1 MIATITDSYQEY
13 KIKKELYEW
22 TKTKITLWSSLVVVL
37 FMTPLIWW
45 MNPSMKFIGILMGS
59 SLFSLLAGSC
69 VPMFLSDFDLL
80 KKYKVPS
87 LDDFA
92 FNHLKKKYANC
103 IWLNHCI
110 VFQKQ
115 DKFYKVEQLKKF
127 EDCLQI
133 ISVETKPFQVDS
145 IT

>member
-1 MIATITDSYQEY
+1 
-13 KIKKELYEW
+13 
-22 TKTKITLWSSLVVVL
+22 
-37 FMTPLIWW
+37 MTPLLWW
-45 MNPSMKFIGILMGS
+45 MNPGMKFIEILMGS
-59 SLFSLLAGSC
+59 SLFSLLAGSFI
-69 VPMFLSDFDLL
+69 PMFLSDFDLL

-87 LDDFA
+87 LDEFA
-92 FNHLKKKYANC
+92 FNQLKNKYANC
-103 IWLNHCI
+103 IWLNHSI

-145 IT
+145 IN